1 MPIPRLTLERTALIV
16 IDVQER
22 LLPTIVDSERV
33 VTNCTAALELAK
45 VLGLPAIVTEQYVK
59 GLGHSAPTLAA
70 AAAGHAKTIEKTRF
84 SAVIPAVEEFLST
97 NRCDDVLICGVEA
110 HVCVQQTVLDLLAIG
125 RQPFLLTDAISAGK
139 LDQIAPAFR
148 RMERAG
154 AVPSGV
160 LGAAYEIL
168 GDAAHPQFKAVLGV
182 VKTLRAP
189 FQPSLPLP

>member
-1 MPIPRLTLERTALIV
+1 MPIPRLSLERTALLV

-22 LLPTIVDSERV
+22 LLPSIFDAERV
-33 VTNCTAALELAK
+33 VHNCSTALELARL
-45 VLGLPAIVTEQYVK
+45 LGLPAIVTEQYVK
-59 GLGHSAPTLAA
+59 GLGHSAPAITAA
-70 AAAGHAKTIEKTRF
+70 ANGHATVVEKTRF
-84 SAVIPAVEEFLST
+84 SAVVPAVEEFLSMH
-97 NRCDDVLICGVEA
+97 RCDDVLICGVEA
-110 HVCVQQTVLDLLAIG
+110 HVCVQQSVLDLLAIG

-139 LDQIAPAFR
+139 PDQIGPALR

-189 FQPSLPLP
+189 LPLP